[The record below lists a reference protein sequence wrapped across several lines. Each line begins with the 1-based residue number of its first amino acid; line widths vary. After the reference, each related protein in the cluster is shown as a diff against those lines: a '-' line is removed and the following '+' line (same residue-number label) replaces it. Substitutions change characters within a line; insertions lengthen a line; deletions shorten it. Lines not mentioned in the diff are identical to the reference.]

1 MKPRYTL
8 SSSVRHSFRLFFFTA
23 RAFITIGFIATT
35 TVFAAEIPSAS
46 PEEVGMSSE
55 RLKQI
60 EVVMQRHL
68 EAGDI
73 QGAVTVVARR
83 GKLVHFQTHGLMDVG
98 NQRAMQDDSLF
109 IMMSSTKPV
118 LGVATMMMVEQGLL
132 RPEDP
137 VSKYIPEFADMQVAV
152 LKDAAEDISP
162 LRVDPNNAPDHRL
175 VPAKREITIH
185 DLLTH
190 TSGLASGGLG
200 TAIQKRQ
207 PRSLEATLETQMP
220 VYASY
225 ALDFQPGERWSY
237 SPGVG
242 LDVVARIVEIVS
254 GQPFD
259 EFLQEHIFEP
269 LDMNNTY
276 FNVPAEYQDRRVVIS
291 DRDMSRFFD
300 RPPTKYFSASGGLT
314 SSAEDYLKFEQMLVN
329 GGELFGNRLL
339 SPRTVRMMGSNQ
351 IGDLYRGFSRNQ
363 EGMGFGYT
371 VGVTVDPITSNAR
384 RSAGAF
390 GWGGA
395 FGTRSWT
402 DPEEELTAVIMLQQP
417 HSATQYDFENAVQ
430 QAIIE

>member
-1 MKPRYTL
+1 MKTYNKYRSLRDL
-8 SSSVRHSFRLFFFTA
+8 SLSLLCLTA
-23 RAFITIGFIATT
+23 VSMTYAADIA
-35 TVFAAEIPSAS
+35 SAT
-46 PEEVGMSSE
+46 PEDVGMSSK
-55 RLKQI
+55 RLQRI
-60 EVVMQRHL
+60 TTVMQRHM

-73 QGAVTVVARR
+73 QGAVTIVARK
-83 GKLVHFQTHGLMDVG
+83 GKLVHFETHGLLDVD
-98 NQRAMQDDSLF
+98 NKRPMQDDSLF
-109 IMMSSTKPV
+109 IMMSSTKPI
-118 LGVATMMMVEQGLL
+118 LGVATMMMIEEGLL
-132 RPEDP
+132 RPEDK

-152 LKDAAEDISP
+152 LADSVEDVSP
-162 LRVDPNNAPDHRL
+162 YRVDPQNAPAHRL
-175 VPAKREITIH
+175 VPAHREITIH

-190 TSGLASGGLG
+190 TSGLVSGGLG
-200 TAIQKRQ
+200 TAIQDRKRRG
-207 PRSLEATLETQMP
+207 PDATLETQMP

-225 ALDFQPGERWSY
+225 ALDFQPGARWAY

-254 GQPFD
+254 GKTFE
-259 EFLQEHIFEP
+259 EFLNERIFEP
-269 LDMNNTY
+269 LDMTDTY
-276 FNVPAEYQDRRVVIS
+276 FNVPTEYQSRRVVIS
-291 DRDMSRFFD
+291 DRDMSSFFD
-300 RPPTKYFSASGGLT
+300 RPTTKYFSASGGLT

-339 SPRTVRMMGSNQ
+339 SPRSVRMMGSNQ
-351 IGDLYRGFSRNQ
+351 IGDLYRGFSQTQ

-371 VGVTVDPITSNAR
+371 VGVTVNPITSNAR

-417 HSATQYDFENAVQ
+417 HPGTQYDFENAVQ

>member
-1 MKPRYTL
+1 MNMIKIKVKKQKYFSTIASCFCVLASL
-8 SSSVRHSFRLFFFTA
+8 SVVSWVS
-23 RAFITIGFIATT
+23 
-35 TVFAAEIPSAS
+35 AAEIPAAV

-55 RLKQI
+55 RLDRI
-60 EVVMQRHL
+60 NTVMQRHID
-68 EAGDI
+68 AGDI
-73 QGAVTVVARR
+73 QGAVTAVARR
-83 GKLVHFQTHGLMDVG
+83 GKLGHFETQGLMDVD
-98 NQRAMQDDSLF
+98 NNRPMESDAIH
-109 IMMSSTKPV
+109 IMMSSTKPL
-118 LGVATMMMVEQGLL
+118 LGVATMMMLEEGLI

-137 VSKYIPEFADMQVAV
+137 VSKYLPEFADMQVAV
-152 LKDAAEDISP
+152 LREPADENISP
-162 LRVDPNNAPDHRL
+162 YRVDPRNIPPHRL
-175 VPAKREITIH
+175 VPADREITIH

-200 TAIQKRQ
+200 SAVQERRQ
-207 PRSLEATLETQMP
+207 RDPDATLESEMP
-220 VYASY
+220 RYASY
-225 ALDFQPGERWSY
+225 ALDFQPGSRWAY

-254 GQPFD
+254 GQRFD
-259 EFLQEHIFEP
+259 EFLQDRIFDP
-269 LDMNNTY
+269 LDMKSSY
-276 FNVPAEYQDRRVVIS
+276 FNVPPEYQSKRVVIA

-300 RPPTKYFSASGGLT
+300 RPPTKYFSASGGLS

-395 FGTRSWT
+395 FGTRSWS
-402 DPEEELTAVIMLQQP
+402 DPEEELTAVLFLQQP
-417 HSATQYDFENAVQ
+417 HGSTQYDFENAVQ
-430 QAIIE
+430 QAILE

>member
-1 MKPRYTL
+1 MKTYNKYRSLRDL
-8 SSSVRHSFRLFFFTA
+8 SLSLLCLTA
-23 RAFITIGFIATT
+23 VSMTNAADIA
-35 TVFAAEIPSAS
+35 SAT
-46 PEEVGMSSE
+46 PEDVGMSSK
-55 RLKQI
+55 RLQRI
-60 EVVMQRHL
+60 TTVMQRHM

-73 QGAVTVVARR
+73 QGAVTIVARK
-83 GKLVHFQTHGLMDVG
+83 GKLVHFETHGLLDVD
-98 NQRAMQDDSLF
+98 NKRPMQDDSLF
-109 IMMSSTKPV
+109 IMMSSTKPI
-118 LGVATMMMVEQGLL
+118 LGVATMMMIEEGLL
-132 RPEDP
+132 RPEDK

-152 LKDAAEDISP
+152 LADSVEDVSP
-162 LRVDPNNAPDHRL
+162 YRVDPQNAPAHRL
-175 VPAKREITIH
+175 VPAHREITIH

-190 TSGLASGGLG
+190 TSGLVSGGLG
-200 TAIQKRQ
+200 TAIQDRKRRG
-207 PRSLEATLETQMP
+207 PDATLETQMP

-225 ALDFQPGERWSY
+225 ALDFQPGARWAY

-254 GQPFD
+254 GKTFE
-259 EFLQEHIFEP
+259 EFLNERIFEP
-269 LDMNNTY
+269 LDMTDTY
-276 FNVPAEYQDRRVVIS
+276 FNVPTEYQSRRVVIS
-291 DRDMSRFFD
+291 DRDMSSFFD
-300 RPPTKYFSASGGLT
+300 RPTTKYFSASGGLT

-339 SPRTVRMMGSNQ
+339 SPRSVRMMGSNQ
-351 IGDLYRGFSRNQ
+351 IGDLYRGFSQTQ

-371 VGVTVDPITSNAR
+371 VGVTVNPITSNAR

-417 HSATQYDFENAVQ
+417 HPGTQYDFENAVQ

>member
-1 MKPRYTL
+1 MNIIKIKVKKQKYFSTIASCFCVLASL
-8 SSSVRHSFRLFFFTA
+8 SVVSWVS
-23 RAFITIGFIATT
+23 
-35 TVFAAEIPSAS
+35 AAEIPAAV

-55 RLKQI
+55 RLDRI
-60 EVVMQRHL
+60 NTVMQRHID
-68 EAGDI
+68 AGDI
-73 QGAVTVVARR
+73 QGAVTAVARR
-83 GKLVHFQTHGLMDVG
+83 GKLVHFETHGLMDVD
-98 NQRAMQDDSLF
+98 NNRPMESDAIH
-109 IMMSSTKPV
+109 IMMSSTKPL
-118 LGVATMMMVEQGLL
+118 LGVATMMMLEEGLI

-137 VSKYIPEFADMQVAV
+137 VSKYLPEFADMQVAV
-152 LKDAAEDISP
+152 LREPADENISP
-162 LRVDPNNAPDHRL
+162 YRVDPRNIPPHRL
-175 VPAKREITIH
+175 VPADREITIH

-200 TAIQKRQ
+200 SAAQERRQ
-207 PRSLEATLETQMP
+207 RDPNATLESEMP
-220 VYASY
+220 RYASY
-225 ALDFQPGERWSY
+225 ALDFQPGSRWAY

-254 GQPFD
+254 GQRFD
-259 EFLQEHIFEP
+259 EFLQDRIFDP
-269 LDMNNTY
+269 LDMKSSY
-276 FNVPAEYQDRRVVIS
+276 FNVPPEYQSKRVVIA

-300 RPPTKYFSASGGLT
+300 RPPTKYFSASGGLS

-395 FGTRSWT
+395 FGTRSWS
-402 DPEEELTAVIMLQQP
+402 DPEEELTAVLFLQQP
-417 HSATQYDFENAVQ
+417 HGPTQYDFENAVQ
-430 QAIIE
+430 QAILE

>member
-1 MKPRYTL
+1 MNIIKIKVKKQKYFSTIASCFCVLASL
-8 SSSVRHSFRLFFFTA
+8 SAVSWVS
-23 RAFITIGFIATT
+23 
-35 TVFAAEIPSAS
+35 AAEIPAVV

-55 RLKQI
+55 RLDRI
-60 EVVMQRHL
+60 NTVMQRHID
-68 EAGDI
+68 AGDI
-73 QGAVTVVARR
+73 QGAVTAVARR
-83 GKLVHFQTHGLMDVG
+83 GKLVHFETHGLMDVD
-98 NQRAMQDDSLF
+98 NNRPMESDAIH
-109 IMMSSTKPV
+109 IMMSSTKPL
-118 LGVATMMMVEQGLL
+118 LGVATMMMLEEGLI

-137 VSKYIPEFADMQVAV
+137 VSKYLPEFADMQVAV
-152 LKDAAEDISP
+152 LREPADENISP
-162 LRVDPNNAPDHRL
+162 YRVDPRNIPPHRL
-175 VPAKREITIH
+175 VPADREITIH

-200 TAIQKRQ
+200 SAVQERRQ
-207 PRSLEATLETQMP
+207 RDPDATLESEMP
-220 VYASY
+220 RYASY
-225 ALDFQPGERWSY
+225 ALDFQPGSRWAY

-254 GQPFD
+254 GQRFD
-259 EFLQEHIFEP
+259 EFLQDRIFDP
-269 LDMNNTY
+269 LDMKSSY
-276 FNVPAEYQDRRVVIS
+276 FNVPPEYQSKRVVIA

-300 RPPTKYFSASGGLT
+300 RPPTKYFSASGGLS

-395 FGTRSWT
+395 FGTRSWS
-402 DPEEELTAVIMLQQP
+402 DPEEELTAVLFLQQP
-417 HSATQYDFENAVQ
+417 HGPTQYDFENAVQ
-430 QAIIE
+430 QAILE

>member
-1 MKPRYTL
+1 MNMIKIKEKKQRYFSTVTSCFCVLASL
-8 SSSVRHSFRLFFFTA
+8 SVVSWVS
-23 RAFITIGFIATT
+23 
-35 TVFAAEIPSAS
+35 AAEIPAAV

-55 RLKQI
+55 RLDRI
-60 EVVMQRHL
+60 NTVMQRHID
-68 EAGDI
+68 AGDI
-73 QGAVTVVARR
+73 QGAVTAVARR
-83 GKLVHFQTHGLMDVG
+83 GKLVHFETDGLMDVD
-98 NQRAMQDDSLF
+98 NNRPMESDAIH
-109 IMMSSTKPV
+109 IMMSSTKPL
-118 LGVATMMMVEQGLL
+118 LGVATMMMLEEGLI

-137 VSKYIPEFADMQVAV
+137 VSKYLPEFADMQVAV
-152 LKDAAEDISP
+152 LREPADENISP
-162 LRVDPNNAPDHRL
+162 YRVDPRNIPPHRL
-175 VPAKREITIH
+175 VPADREITIH

-200 TAIQKRQ
+200 SAVQERRQ
-207 PRSLEATLETQMP
+207 RDPDATLESEMP
-220 VYASY
+220 RYASY
-225 ALDFQPGERWSY
+225 ALDFQPGSRWAY

-242 LDVVARIVEIVS
+242 LDIAARIVEIVS
-254 GQPFD
+254 GQRFD
-259 EFLQEHIFEP
+259 EFLQDRIFDP
-269 LDMNNTY
+269 LDMKSSY
-276 FNVPAEYQDRRVVIS
+276 FNVPAEYHSKRVVIA

-300 RPPTKYFSASGGLT
+300 RPPTKYFSASGGLS

-395 FGTRSWT
+395 FGTRSWS
-402 DPEEELTAVIMLQQP
+402 DPEEELTAVLFLQQP
-417 HSATQYDFENAVQ
+417 HGPTQYDFENAVQ
-430 QAIIE
+430 QAILE

>member
-1 MKPRYTL
+1 MKTSLLLRTPQVL
-8 SSSVRHSFRLFFFTA
+8 VSLLCLTA
-23 RAFITIGFIATT
+23 INCAI
-35 TVFAAEIPSAS
+35 AAEIPTAT

-55 RLKQI
+55 RLERI
-60 EVVMQRHL
+60 NTVMQRHMD
-68 EAGDI
+68 AGDI

-83 GKLVHFQTHGLMDVG
+83 GKLVHFQTHGQMDVDNG
-98 NQRAMQDDSLF
+98 RAMQEDSIF
-109 IMMSSTKPV
+109 IMMSSTKPL
-118 LGVATMMMVEQGLL
+118 LGVSAMMLIEEGLI

-137 VSKYIPEFADMQVAV
+137 VSRYIPEFADMQVAV
-152 LKDAAEDISP
+152 LADPTNNISP
-162 LRVDPNNAPDHRL
+162 YRVDPENIPAHRL
-175 VPAKREITIH
+175 VPAHREITIH

-200 TAIQKRQ
+200 TAIQERRQ
-207 PRSLEATLETQMP
+207 RDADATLESEMS
-220 VYASY
+220 VYATY
-225 ALDFQPGERWSY
+225 ALDFQPGSRWSY

-242 LDVVARIVEIVS
+242 LDVVARIVEIAS

-259 EFLQEHIFEP
+259 VFIKERILEP
-269 LDMNNTY
+269 LDMNSTY
-276 FNVPAEYQDRRVVIS
+276 FNVPPEYQNRRVVIA

-300 RPPTKYFSASGGLT
+300 RPPTKYFSASGGLS
-314 SSAEDYLKFEQMLVN
+314 SSAGDYLKFEQMLVN

-339 SPRTVRMMGSNQ
+339 SPRSVRMMGSNQ
-351 IGDLYRGFSRNQ
+351 IGDLYRGFSQNQ

-384 RSAGAF
+384 RSSGAF

-417 HSATQYDFENAVQ
+417 HGPTQYDFENAVQ

>member
-1 MKPRYTL
+1 MNMIKIKEKKQRYFSTVTSCLCVLASL
-8 SSSVRHSFRLFFFTA
+8 SVVSWVS
-23 RAFITIGFIATT
+23 
-35 TVFAAEIPSAS
+35 AAEIPAVV

-55 RLKQI
+55 RLDRI
-60 EVVMQRHL
+60 NTVMQRHID
-68 EAGDI
+68 AGDI
-73 QGAVTVVARR
+73 QGAVTVVARH
-83 GKLVHFQTHGLMDVG
+83 GKLVHFETHGLMDVD
-98 NQRAMQDDSLF
+98 NNRPMESDAIH
-109 IMMSSTKPV
+109 IMMSSTKPL
-118 LGVATMMMVEQGLL
+118 LGVATMMMLEEGLI

-137 VSKYIPEFADMQVAV
+137 VSKYLPEFADMQVAV
-152 LKDAAEDISP
+152 LREPVDENISP
-162 LRVDPNNAPDHRL
+162 YRVDPRNIPPHRL
-175 VPAKREITIH
+175 VPADREITIH

-200 TAIQKRQ
+200 SAAQERRQ
-207 PRSLEATLETQMP
+207 RDPNATLESEMP
-220 VYASY
+220 RYASY
-225 ALDFQPGERWSY
+225 ALDFQPGSRWAY

-254 GQPFD
+254 GQRFD
-259 EFLQEHIFEP
+259 EFLQDRIFDP
-269 LDMNNTY
+269 LDMKSSY
-276 FNVPAEYQDRRVVIS
+276 FNVPPEYQSKRVVIA

-300 RPPTKYFSASGGLT
+300 RPPTKYFSASGGLS

-371 VGVTVDPITSNAR
+371 VGVTIDPITSNAR

-395 FGTRSWT
+395 FGTRSWS
-402 DPEEELTAVIMLQQP
+402 DPEEELTAVLFLQQP
-417 HSATQYDFENAVQ
+417 HGPTQYDFENAVQ
-430 QAIIE
+430 QAILE

>member
-1 MKPRYTL
+1 MNIIKIKVKKQKYFSTIASCFCVLASL
-8 SSSVRHSFRLFFFTA
+8 SVVSWVS
-23 RAFITIGFIATT
+23 
-35 TVFAAEIPSAS
+35 AAEIPAAV

-55 RLKQI
+55 RLDRI
-60 EVVMQRHL
+60 NTVMQRHID
-68 EAGDI
+68 AGDI

-83 GKLVHFQTHGLMDVG
+83 GKLVHFETHGLMDVD
-98 NQRAMQDDSLF
+98 NNRPMESDAIH
-109 IMMSSTKPV
+109 IMMSSTKPL
-118 LGVATMMMVEQGLL
+118 LGVATMMMLEEGLI

-152 LKDAAEDISP
+152 LRESVDENISP
-162 LRVDPNNAPDHRL
+162 YRVDPRNIPLHRL
-175 VPAKREITIH
+175 VPADREITIH

-200 TAIQKRQ
+200 SAVQERRQ
-207 PRSLEATLETQMP
+207 RDPDATLESEMP
-220 VYASY
+220 RYASY
-225 ALDFQPGERWSY
+225 ALDFQPGSRWAY

-242 LDVVARIVEIVS
+242 LDVAARIVEIVS
-254 GQPFD
+254 GQRFD
-259 EFLQEHIFEP
+259 EFLQDRIFDP
-269 LDMNNTY
+269 LDMKRSY
-276 FNVPAEYQDRRVVIS
+276 FNVPPEYQSKRVVIA

-300 RPPTKYFSASGGLT
+300 RPPTKYFSASGGLS

-395 FGTRSWT
+395 FGTRSWS
-402 DPEEELTAVIMLQQP
+402 DPEEELTAVLFLQQP
-417 HSATQYDFENAVQ
+417 HGPTQYDFENAVQ
-430 QAIIE
+430 QAILE

>member
-1 MKPRYTL
+1 MNMIKIKVKKQKYFSTIASCFCVLASL
-8 SSSVRHSFRLFFFTA
+8 SVVSWVS
-23 RAFITIGFIATT
+23 
-35 TVFAAEIPSAS
+35 AAEIPAAV

-55 RLKQI
+55 RLDRI
-60 EVVMQRHL
+60 NTVMQRHID
-68 EAGDI
+68 AGDI
-73 QGAVTVVARR
+73 QGAVTAVARR
-83 GKLVHFQTHGLMDVG
+83 GKLVHFETHGLMDVD
-98 NQRAMQDDSLF
+98 NNRPMESDAIH
-109 IMMSSTKPV
+109 IMMSSTKPL
-118 LGVATMMMVEQGLL
+118 LGVAAMMMLEEGLI

-152 LKDAAEDISP
+152 LRESVDENISP
-162 LRVDPNNAPDHRL
+162 YRVDPRNIPLHRL
-175 VPAKREITIH
+175 VPADREITIH

-200 TAIQKRQ
+200 SAVQERRQ
-207 PRSLEATLETQMP
+207 RDPDATLASEMP
-220 VYASY
+220 RYASY
-225 ALDFQPGERWSY
+225 ALDFQPGSHWAY

-242 LDVVARIVEIVS
+242 LDVAARIVEIVS
-254 GQPFD
+254 GQRFD
-259 EFLQEHIFEP
+259 EFLQDRIFDP
-269 LDMNNTY
+269 LDMKSSY
-276 FNVPAEYQDRRVVIS
+276 FNVPPEYQSKRVVIA

-300 RPPTKYFSASGGLT
+300 RPPTKYFSASGGLS

-395 FGTRSWT
+395 FGTRSWS
-402 DPEEELTAVIMLQQP
+402 DPEEELTAVLFLQQP
-417 HSATQYDFENAVQ
+417 HGPTQYDFENAVQ
-430 QAIIE
+430 QAILE

>member
-1 MKPRYTL
+1 MNMIKIKVKKQKYFSTIASCFCVLASL
-8 SSSVRHSFRLFFFTA
+8 SVVSWVS
-23 RAFITIGFIATT
+23 
-35 TVFAAEIPSAS
+35 AAEIPAAV

-55 RLKQI
+55 RLDRI
-60 EVVMQRHL
+60 NTVMQRHID
-68 EAGDI
+68 AGDI
-73 QGAVTVVARR
+73 QGAVTAVARR
-83 GKLVHFQTHGLMDVG
+83 GKLVHFETHGLMDVD
-98 NQRAMQDDSLF
+98 NNRPMESDAIH
-109 IMMSSTKPV
+109 IMMSSTKPL
-118 LGVATMMMVEQGLL
+118 LGVATMMMLEEGLI

-137 VSKYIPEFADMQVAV
+137 VSKYLPEFADMQVAV
-152 LKDAAEDISP
+152 LREPADENISP
-162 LRVDPNNAPDHRL
+162 YRVDPRNIPPHRL
-175 VPAKREITIH
+175 VPADREITIH

-200 TAIQKRQ
+200 SAVQERRQ
-207 PRSLEATLETQMP
+207 RDPDATLESEMAR
-220 VYASY
+220 YASY
-225 ALDFQPGERWSY
+225 ALDFQPGSRWAY

-254 GQPFD
+254 GQRFD
-259 EFLQEHIFEP
+259 EFLQDRIFDP
-269 LDMNNTY
+269 LDMKSSY
-276 FNVPAEYQDRRVVIS
+276 FNVPPEYQSKRVVIA

-300 RPPTKYFSASGGLT
+300 RPPTKYFSASGGLS

-395 FGTRSWT
+395 VGTRSWR
-402 DPEEELTAVIMLQQP
+402 DPEEELTAVLFLQQP
-417 HSATQYDFENAVQ
+417 HGPTQYDFENAVQ
-430 QAIIE
+430 QAILE

>member
-1 MKPRYTL
+1 MNMIKIKVKKQKYFSTIASCFCVLASL
-8 SSSVRHSFRLFFFTA
+8 SVVSWVS
-23 RAFITIGFIATT
+23 
-35 TVFAAEIPSAS
+35 AAEIPAAV

-55 RLKQI
+55 RLDRI
-60 EVVMQRHL
+60 NTVMQRHID
-68 EAGDI
+68 AGDI
-73 QGAVTVVARR
+73 QGAVTAVARR
-83 GKLVHFQTHGLMDVG
+83 GKLVHFETHGLMDVD
-98 NQRAMQDDSLF
+98 NNRPMESDAIH
-109 IMMSSTKPV
+109 IMMSSTKPL
-118 LGVATMMMVEQGLL
+118 LGVATMMMLEEGLI

-137 VSKYIPEFADMQVAV
+137 VSKYLPEFADMQVAV
-152 LKDAAEDISP
+152 LREPADENISP
-162 LRVDPNNAPDHRL
+162 YRVDPRNIPPHRL
-175 VPAKREITIH
+175 VPADREITIH

-200 TAIQKRQ
+200 SAVQERRQ
-207 PRSLEATLETQMP
+207 RDPDAKLESEIPR
-220 VYASY
+220 YASY
-225 ALDFQPGERWSY
+225 ALDFQPGSRWAY

-254 GQPFD
+254 GQRFD
-259 EFLQEHIFEP
+259 EFLQDRIFDP
-269 LDMNNTY
+269 LDMKSSY
-276 FNVPAEYQDRRVVIS
+276 FNVPPEYQSKRVVIA

-300 RPPTKYFSASGGLT
+300 RPPTKYFSASGGLS

-395 FGTRSWT
+395 FGTRSWS
-402 DPEEELTAVIMLQQP
+402 DPEEELTAVLFLQQP
-417 HSATQYDFENAVQ
+417 HGPTQYDFENAVQ
-430 QAIIE
+430 QAILE

>member
-1 MKPRYTL
+1 MIPSNLYTKML
-8 SSSVRHSFRLFFFTA
+8 QA
-23 RAFITIGFIATT
+23 
-35 TVFAAEIPSAS
+35 VFAATAFLATASVQGADIPRATA
-46 PEEVGMSSE
+46 EEVGMSSQ
-55 RLKQI
+55 RLEQI
-60 EVVMQRHL
+60 NIVMRRHL

-73 QGAVTVVARR
+73 QGAVTAVARR
-83 GKLVHFQTHGLMDVG
+83 GKLVHFETHGLMDVD
-98 NQRAMQDDSLF
+98 NNREMTEDSLF

-118 LGVATMMMVEQGLL
+118 LGVATMMMIEQGLI

-137 VSKYIPEFADMQVAV
+137 VSKYIPEFADMEVAV
-152 LKDAAEDISP
+152 LADSAADISP
-162 LRVDPNNAPDHRL
+162 LRVDPDNIPAHRL
-175 VPAKREITIH
+175 VPANREITIH

-200 TAIQKRQ
+200 SAIQTRE
-207 PRSLEATLETQMP
+207 PRSADATLETQMP

-225 ALDFQPGERWSY
+225 ALDFQPGERWAY

-254 GQPFD
+254 GQAFD
-259 EFLQEHIFEP
+259 EFLKERIFEP
-269 LDMNNTY
+269 LDMNNTF
-276 FNVPAEYQDRRVVIS
+276 FNVPPEYKNRRVIIS
-291 DRDMSRFFD
+291 DRDMSRFLD